1 MAPDSRSQAIDR
13 QVMTWPGVSKG
24 PNRFGGTE
32 SGLGRRESGHIHG
45 ESLVAVPLPRRL
57 RDELI
62 RQGRARPHHVLP
74 DSGWV
79 SVPMR
84 SLEDVPE
91 ALSILRHSYD
101 LAWIQRE
108 KRRSP
113 AEVPTGKEAEGECAR
128 HSSGS
133 SIGFTSSSFA

>member
-24 PNRFGGTE
+24 PHRFGGTE
-32 SGLGRRESGHIHG
+32 YRLGRREIGHIHG
-45 ESLVAVPLPRRL
+45 ESLVDVPLPRRL

-91 ALSILRHSYD
+91 TLSILRHSYD
-101 LAWIQRE
+101 LACIQRE

-113 AEVPTGKEAEGECAR
+113 AEVPTGKEAEGE
-128 HSSGS
+128 
-133 SIGFTSSSFA
+133 

>member
-1 MAPDSRSQAIDR
+1 MASDSRSQAIDR
-13 QVMTWPGVSKG
+13 QVMAWPGVSHRQH
-24 PNRFGGTE
+24 RFGGTE
-32 SGLGRRESGHIHG
+32 YRLGRREIGHVHG
-45 ESLVAVPLPRRL
+45 ESLVDVPLPRRL

-74 DSGWV
+74 DSGRV

-91 ALSILRHSYD
+91 AVSILRHAYD
-101 LAWIQRE
+101 LACVQRE

-113 AEVPTGKEAEGECAR
+113 AEFPTGKEAEGE
-128 HSSGS
+128 
-133 SIGFTSSSFA
+133 